1 MDFKELGLSENILR
15 AVEESGYTTPTD
27 IQAKAIPEV
36 LAGRD
41 VLGIAQT
48 GTGKTASFTLPMM
61 TLLERGRARARMPR
75 SLILEPTRELAA
87 QVADNFTKYGTYSQ
101 LNMAL
106 LIGGVSFNDQV
117 QKLERGVDVLIATPG
132 RLLDHFERGG
142 ILLNGVQIFVI
153 DEADRMLDMGFIP
166 DIEKLGKML
175 PFTRQSLLLSAT
187 MPKPIEK
194 LSEAFLHNPV
204 RIEVARA
211 ASTASTITQLCQFV
225 DARKKKDALLSYL
238 TSREVTNAIVF
249 CNRKRDI
256 GSIDQFLQKN
266 GQNSGSLHGDIEQRI
281 RIETLNKFKQG
292 EINVLVASDVAA
304 RGLDISSVGHVVN
317 YDVPHNA
324 EDYVHRIG
332 RTGRAGRLGEA
343 VTLVSSSDQENWGKV
358 EELIQQKIPE
368 LDASTKE
375 QTGVKKTTDEGEAQP
390 KAQKRTTKKEAPADA
405 NNEVLSK
412 PAEQERKKSGRKN
425 NGAGLGDMAEDMRP
439 FGQTDQVPAFLKT
452 EP

>member
-1 MDFKELGLSENILR
+1 R

-153 DEADRMLDMGFIP
+153 DEADR
-166 DIEKLGKML
+166 
-175 PFTRQSLLLSAT
+175 
-187 MPKPIEK
+187 
-194 LSEAFLHNPV
+194 
-204 RIEVARA
+204 
-211 ASTASTITQLCQFV
+211 
-225 DARKKKDALLSYL
+225 
-238 TSREVTNAIVF
+238 
-249 CNRKRDI
+249 
-256 GSIDQFLQKN
+256 
-266 GQNSGSLHGDIEQRI
+266 
-281 RIETLNKFKQG
+281 
-292 EINVLVASDVAA
+292 
-304 RGLDISSVGHVVN
+304 
-317 YDVPHNA
+317 
-324 EDYVHRIG
+324 
-332 RTGRAGRLGEA
+332 
-343 VTLVSSSDQENWGKV
+343 
-358 EELIQQKIPE
+358 
-368 LDASTKE
+368 
-375 QTGVKKTTDEGEAQP
+375 
-390 KAQKRTTKKEAPADA
+390 
-405 NNEVLSK
+405 
-412 PAEQERKKSGRKN
+412 
-425 NGAGLGDMAEDMRP
+425 
-439 FGQTDQVPAFLKT
+439 
-452 EP
+452 